1 MDEEGEDAIF
11 TESTWLRCALNVAKC
26 NINTSLTPKT
36 RQERYNV
43 GIFSKLPISMRLVI
57 VFGSIG
63 IWMMILMAIA
73 MTSFSHIDQ
82 GLRAGALSA
91 AQQQDLLADVRST
104 RIWVLAIGG
113 FVCALCAFAWF
124 SLRRGIVQ
132 PLQQAIL
139 IAETVAAG
147 DLSQEFSSEI
157 EGDFGRLLTALG
169 TMEDTLTEL
178 VGRIKQSTDAI
189 SVSAGEI
196 DAGNDNLSSRTQA
209 QVSALT
215 ETAASMEQLT
225 ATVRQNAER
234 AHSAS
239 SLAVTASSRAER
251 GGEVVGQVVDT
262 MDAISGSSRKIVDII
277 QVIEGI
283 AFQTNILALNAAV
296 EAARAGEQGR
306 GFAVVASEVRSLA
319 QRSAEAAKQ
328 IKELI
333 TASVSQVQS
342 GAGLVSQAGS
352 TMQDI
357 MQTAG
362 QVSSLLGEISQA
374 LQEQSE
380 GIAHVN
386 TAVSHMDSTN
396 QENAVLVQQATQAAG
411 ELNART
417 LDLQHAVGAFKLDDD
432 DAPALAPVA
441 MAAPRKV
448 LAPQAALQARA
459 LDYEE
464 V

>member
-1 MDEEGEDAIF
+1 M
-11 TESTWLRCALNVAKC
+11 TV
-26 NINTSLTPKT
+26 
-36 RQERYNV
+36 
-43 GIFSKLPISMRLVI
+43 SKRLVI
-57 VFGSIG
+57 AFVSISVFVLALMGIAWSAMSDVLEVLKAGSLTAQQSQN
-63 IWMMILMAIA
+63 LMAEVER
-73 MTSFSHIDQ
+73 S
-82 GLRAGALSA
+82 RWW
-91 AQQQDLLADVRST
+91 LLALGA
-104 RIWVLAIGG
+104 WVCIS
-113 FVCALCAFAWF
+113 CAWSWI
-124 SLRRGIVQ
+124 SLRRRIVA
-132 PLQQAIL
+132 PLQEAIL

-147 DLSQEFSSEI
+147 DLSKEFSSNA
-157 EGDFGRLLTALG
+157 EGEFGRLLTALS

-178 VGRIKQSTDAI
+178 VGRIKQSTDSLA
-189 SVSAGEI
+189 VSAYEI
-196 DAGNDNLSSRTQA
+196 DAGNINLSSRTEQ

-225 ATVRQNAER
+225 VTVRQNAER

-239 SLAVTASSRAER
+239 SLAVTASATAGR
-251 GGEVVGQVVDT
+251 GGDVVDQVVHT

-333 TASVSQVQS
+333 TASVTQVES
-342 GAGLVSQAGS
+342 GSGLVGQAGS
-352 TMQDI
+352 TMKEI
-357 MQTAG
+357 MQSVG
-362 QVSSLLGEISQA
+362 QVTGLLSEISGA
-374 LQEQSE
+374 LQQQSE

-386 TAVSHMDSTN
+386 TAVAHMDSTN

-417 LDLQHAVGAFKLDDD
+417 QDLQQAVGAFRLDDEEASAHVPFL
-432 DAPALAPVA
+432 APAA
-441 MAAPRKV
+441 AAPR
-448 LAPQAALQARA
+448 ARRPA
-459 LDYEE
+459 RRRHRRDCQRGDRGGGQPDDGRLG
-464 V
+464 

>member
-1 MDEEGEDAIF
+1 MTVSNRLMIAFASISMFVLGLMGIA
-11 TESTWLRCALNVAKC
+11 WVAMSDVLEVLQAG
-26 NINTSLTPKT
+26 SLT
-36 RQERYNV
+36 
-43 GIFSKLPISMRLVI
+43 
-57 VFGSIG
+57 
-63 IWMMILMAIA
+63 
-73 MTSFSHIDQ
+73 
-82 GLRAGALSA
+82 
-91 AQQQDLLADVRST
+91 AQQSQNLMSEVQRSRWWLLGLGV
-104 RIWVLAIGG
+104 WVCI
-113 FVCALCAFAWF
+113 CCTWSWI
-124 SLRRGIVQ
+124 SLRRRIVQ
-132 PLQQAIL
+132 PLQEAIL

-147 DLSQEFSSEI
+147 DLSKEFSSNAQGE
-157 EGDFGRLLTALG
+157 FGRLLTALS

-178 VGRIKQSTDAI
+178 VGRIKKSTDSLA
-189 SVSAGEI
+189 VSAYEI
-196 DAGNDNLSSRTQA
+196 DAGNANLSSRTEQ

-239 SLAVTASSRAER
+239 SLAVTASATAER
-251 GGEVVGQVVDT
+251 GGDVVGQVVHT

-333 TASVSQVQS
+333 TASVSQVES
-342 GAGLVSQAGS
+342 GAGLVGQAGE

-357 MQTAG
+357 MQSVG
-362 QVSSLLGEISQA
+362 QVTGLLGEISQA
-374 LQEQSE
+374 LREQSE

-386 TAVSHMDSTN
+386 TAVAHMDGTN
-396 QENAVLVQQATQAAG
+396 QENAALVMQATQAAIA
-411 ELNART
+411 LNART
-417 LDLQHAVGAFKLDDD
+417 QDLQQAVGAFKLDDD
-432 DAPALAPVA
+432 EEAPLSMARPSLAPVGMRAQPAAQAKPALA
-441 MAAPRKV
+441 
-448 LAPQAALQARA
+448 
-459 LDYEE
+459 YEE
-464 V
+464 A